1 MTDERKFRIFSSIV
15 TILILLI
22 ISYNLSQE
30 YLMTELGGYLKRRIY
45 YETVIKK
52 KGLSLHRAEYWRKKE

>member
-1 MTDERKFRIFSSIV
+1 MTDDRKFRVFSSLAA
-15 TILILLI
+15 ILIVLI

-52 KGLSLHRAEYWRKKE
+52 KGLSLHRAEYWRKKK